1 MPRPSIPAFLA
12 LATVAVIGSAGCKTI
27 YTDTHRPVRN
37 YFKPEKEAAPKPTD
51 LLPPPTPTQPSPES
65 APLAP
70 SQAPGLDP
78 APAGG
83 AAPATTAPAIPGL

>member
-1 MPRPSIPAFLA
+1 MLRPSTSAFLV

-37 YFKPEKEAAPKPTD
+37 YFKPEKEKAPKPTD
-51 LLPPPTPTQPSPES
+51 LLPPPTTTPSPES

-83 AAPATTAPAIPGL
+83 AAPASTTPTIPGL